1 MKGRI
6 FNKKPHIDIIIK
18 GLNCL
23 GFKQLDDYETKFLI
37 KDIETL
43 NTIKKYKEIEEEI
56 KSYYIPGISKMYFG
70 DKYEIKTII
79 TIIRQLLRIKNRNLK
94 IIRKVNPDTK
104 IKETFYKLIKID
116 PNKEDDDYTIKF
128 D

>member
-1 MKGRI
+1 MKSRI
-6 FNKKPHIDIIIK
+6 FKIKPRYDLVIK
-18 GLNCL
+18 ALTCIGLKN
-23 GFKQLDDYETKFLI
+23 LDDYETKFLI

-43 NTIKKYKEIEEEI
+43 NTIDKYKEIEEEI
-56 KSYYIPGISKMYFG
+56 KSHYYKSISKMYFG

-79 TIIRQLLRIKNRNLK
+79 TIIRHLLKIKNRNLK

-104 IKETFYKLIKID
+104 IKETFYKLVKID